1 MGRFKRCDYAQGM
14 FIPVFLEEQLM
25 PGTLEY
31 AIHNLVEKHID
42 LSIFDGKYS
51 NDETGRLAYDPKVL
65 LKVVLLGYSR
75 GLMTSRKI
83 EQACKDN
90 IVFMALSCSQY
101 PDHSTIASFVSSM
114 GNEILPLFRNILMVC
129 EELDL
134 LGGTFFALDGCK
146 LPGNASKKWSGTHK
160 SLKIKKKKIEEKVL
174 DMIRQQ
180 QDEDRKDV
188 PVKDNLEMQAE
199 KLNRQAERIG
209 KWLKDNEPRTGSKGQ
224 DIKGNVTDKDSALM
238 TTSHGSIQGY
248 NSQALVDSKHQ
259 VIMHGE
265 VFGTGQDTKLVP
277 PMIDGAKANMG
288 DDEYF
293 KGKTLAA
300 DSGYHSSTNIQK
312 CEDEELDAYIP
323 DKQFRTRDPRF
334 DEKRR
339 VTRTHFSHKDFLYDH
354 ENDHYICPNGQVL
367 GLTVKRYV
375 SANTVYRRY
384 RAKDCCGCQLKAK
397 CLYGNSDGPK
407 YLTIPLGPS
416 GINHT
421 KMMVEKIDTEEG
433 RKIYQQRMP
442 IVEPVF
448 ANIRTTKRLDR
459 FTLRGKIKAN
469 IQWLLYCM
477 VHNMEKIA
485 NYGFAY

>member
-1 MGRFKRCDYAQGM
+1 M
-14 FIPVFLEEQLM
+14 
-25 PGTLEY
+25 
-31 AIHNLVEKHID
+31 
-42 LSIFDGKYS
+42 
-51 NDETGRLAYDPKVL
+51 KVL

-90 IVFMALSCSQY
+90 IVFMALSCSQH

-129 EELDL
+129 EELGL

-180 QDEDRKDV
+180 QDEDRKAV

-277 PMIDGAKANMG
+277 
-288 DDEYF
+288 DD
-293 KGKTLAA
+293 
-300 DSGYHSSTNIQK
+300 
-312 CEDEELDAYIP
+312 
-323 DKQFRTRDPRF
+323 
-334 DEKRR
+334 RR
-339 VTRTHFSHKDFLYDH
+339 
-354 ENDHYICPNGQVL
+354 GQ
-367 GLTVKRYV
+367 G
-375 SANTVYRRY
+375 
-384 RAKDCCGCQLKAK
+384 Q
-397 CLYGNSDGPK
+397 
-407 YLTIPLGPS
+407 
-416 GINHT
+416 H
-421 KMMVEKIDTEEG
+421 G
-433 RKIYQQRMP
+433 R
-442 IVEPVF
+442 
-448 ANIRTTKRLDR
+448 
-459 FTLRGKIKAN
+459 
-469 IQWLLYCM
+469 
-477 VHNMEKIA
+477 
-485 NYGFAY
+485 